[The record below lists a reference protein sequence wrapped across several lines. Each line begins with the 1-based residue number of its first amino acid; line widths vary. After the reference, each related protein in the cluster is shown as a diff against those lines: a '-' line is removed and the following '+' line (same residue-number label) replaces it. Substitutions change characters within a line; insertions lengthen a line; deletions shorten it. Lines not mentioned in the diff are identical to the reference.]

1 MHVKGLIKEST
12 FKKTD
17 LQTMTQL
24 TYIPGET
31 SFKLHDVLIN
41 HADYAHDYQIIYHS
55 NLLFSANIRR
65 RCTILST
72 NQ

>member
-1 MHVKGLIKEST
+1 M
-12 FKKTD
+12 
-17 LQTMTQL
+17 QTMTQL